1 MSVTFHPNTTPAASH
16 MTLRYWCDTP
26 TTTAT
31 AERAGRDADLHNS
44 SCGECSSYGGVL
56 VDEVHEFTEV
66 NLANSNAYRV
76 LTLLGYDGDE
86 TYCGHATADDFLGR
100 LLVADGLLE
109 TSDARDATIRQGEK
123 GATLIDLG
131 EPEGYLNE
139 KLRLLIELANWAKA
153 NGSGISWS

>member
-1 MSVTFHPNTTPAASH
+1 MSVTFHPNVTPTASH
-16 MTLRYWCDTP
+16 RTIRYWCDTP
-26 TTTAT
+26 TTTVT
-31 AERAGRDADLHNS
+31 VSESGSEAGLHNTV
-44 SCGECSSYGGVL
+44 CGECSSYGGVL
-56 VDEVHEFTEV
+56 VDDVHEFTEV
-66 NLANSNAYRV
+66 NLANANAYRV
-76 LTLLGYDGDE
+76 LTLLGYDGHE

-109 TSDARDATIRQGEK
+109 TSDARASTTTRGEK

-139 KLRLLIELANWAKA
+139 KIRLLIELANWAKA